1 VVPMRSAWPSL
12 ALGLAALLV
21 GTSPLGAQPSRAED
35 SSLPH
40 VRPEGERAAYTVA
53 RGLEKSPTLRGLV
66 DRLQQSDVIVY
77 VAIAPPLGAGTAGGI
92 QFIGA
97 STVFRYVR
105 VVLSLELTTPQM
117 MTTLGHE
124 LQHAVEV
131 SEVSWVRD
139 RGSFVRYYR
148 QTGLHRFQ
156 SRAFDTKAAQEA
168 SERVLQELAVRGW
181 Q

>member
-1 VVPMRSAWPSL
+1 MRGGWPSL
-12 ALGLAALLV
+12 LNGLAALLV
-21 GTSPLGAQPSRAED
+21 ATSPLSAQPSRAED
-35 SSLPH
+35 SSVLH
-40 VRPEGERAAYTVA
+40 VRPTGERAAYTVA

-66 DRLQQSDVIVY
+66 DRLQRSDVVVY
-77 VAIAPPLGAGTAGGI
+77 VAIAPPLGEGTAGGL

-97 STVFRYVR
+97 STVFRYLR
-105 VVLSLELTTPQM
+105 IVLSLELTTPQM

-131 SEVSWVRD
+131 ADVSWVRD
-139 RGSFVRYYR
+139 RRSFVRYYR
-148 QTGLHRFQ
+148 QTGLHRLQ

-168 SERVLQELAVRGW
+168 SERVLQDLALRGW